1 MSDTHTQRSEEEIR
15 AELDTLWGGLD
26 VNERLKSI
34 ISSSYSALLSDST
47 AVFNTTHW
55 RSFKNVCTSSGMS
68 EKKTADIIY
77 VLQEDVLDLY
87 GYDEHRPSKVPDTAP
102 VVGERDGE
110 ATRRRR
116 RSHVLGTAAEGSP
129 EVEED
134 TTAAEEDKPATKPV
148 AEKTESE
155 SANESETKA
164 EAKVETQATKEESEV
179 EVKES
184 ETDEPEAKS
193 EEKAE
198 TQETPAS
205 DTRTGGS
212 EDREYQRRNR
222 NIRGQVVDVDY
233 EASRF
238 PSRLKSLQHGRYDTD
253 KDYKF
258 DGGKTPTRTV
268 PNVDRPLLDA
278 VEARIHEELTERGIK
293 SKPSVS
299 AIVTALLVS
308 FIDDEGLLEGV
319 EVSTAD
325 LELLDVIS
333 SAQDR
338 WGVVHDRLDSIDKR
352 LANYMKKTNSITGRL
367 DNMDQ
372 MLYFM
377 SLLDTALVADRM
389 SYNIIDSPREWE
401 EFTPVQDRLAR
412 FRTIMK
418 RQADQEYKALRD
430 RSGRSLR

>member
-1 MSDTHTQRSEEEIR
+1 MSDTHAQRSEEEIR
-15 AELDTLWGGLD
+15 AELDILWDGLD

-102 VVGERDGE
+102 VVGERDDE

-129 EVEED
+129 EIEES
-134 TTAAEEDKPATKPV
+134 TGAAKEDKSATKPV
-148 AEKTESE
+148 AEKTTSE
-155 SANESETKA
+155 SAHETKT
-164 EAKVETQATKEESEV
+164 EAKAETQATAKEPEPEVEESEG
-179 EVKES
+179 KR
-184 ETDEPEAKS
+184 

-212 EDREYQRRNR
+212 DDREYQRRNR
-222 NIRGQVVDVDY
+222 NIRGHVIDVDLD
-233 EASRF
+233 ASRF
-238 PSRLKSLQHGRYDTD
+238 PSSLKSLQHGRYDMD
-253 KDYKF
+253 KKYKF

-268 PNVDRPLLDA
+268 ANVDRPLLDA
-278 VEARIHEELTERGIK
+278 VEARVHEELVERGIN
-293 SKPSVS
+293 SKPSAS

-308 FIDDEGLLEGV
+308 FIDDEGLLDGV

-325 LELLDVIS
+325 LELLDIIS

-352 LANYMKKTNSITGRL
+352 LGDYIKKTSSITGRL

-377 SLLDTALVADRM
+377 SLLDTALVANRM
-389 SYNIIDSPREWE
+389 NYNIIDAPSEWD
-401 EFTPVQDRLAR
+401 EFSPVQDRLTM
-412 FRTIMK
+412 FRKAMK
-418 RQADQEYKALRD
+418 QRADQEYKALRARD
-430 RSGRSLR
+430 GRPYR

>member
-1 MSDTHTQRSEEEIR
+1 MADTHTQRSKEEIR
-15 AELDTLWGGLD
+15 AELDTLWDGLD

-34 ISSSYSALLSDST
+34 ISSSYSALLSDPT

-55 RSFKNVCTSSGMS
+55 RSFKNVCTSSGIS

-87 GYDEHRPSKVPDTAP
+87 GYDEHRPSKVPDTPP
-102 VVGERDGE
+102 VVGERDDE

-116 RSHVLGTAAEGSP
+116 RIQVLGTAAEGSP
-129 EVEED
+129 EIEEGAAVE
-134 TTAAEEDKPATKPV
+134 AEEDKSAEKPV
-148 AEKTESE
+148 AEKEP
-155 SANESETKA
+155 ETKT
-164 EAKVETQATKEESEV
+164 EAKAKTQLTAE
-179 EVKES
+179 
-184 ETDEPEAKS
+184 EPEAEVEEPESTS

-198 TQETPAS
+198 SSVA

-212 EDREYQRRNR
+212 EEREYQRRNR
-222 NIRGQVVDVDY
+222 NIRGHVVDVDLD
-233 EASRF
+233 ASRF
-238 PSRLKSLQHGRYDTD
+238 PSSLKSLQHGRYDTD
-253 KDYKF
+253 KKYKF

-268 PNVDRPLLDA
+268 ANVDKPLLDA
-278 VEARIHEELTERGIK
+278 VEARVHEELVERGIN
-293 SKPSVS
+293 SKPSAS

-308 FIDDEGLLEGV
+308 FIDDEGLLDGV

-325 LELLDVIS
+325 LELLDIIS

-352 LANYMKKTNSITGRL
+352 LGDYMKKTSSITGRL

-377 SLLDTALVADRM
+377 SLLDTALVANRM
-389 SYNIIDSPREWE
+389 NYNIIDAPSEWE
-401 EFTPVQDRLAR
+401 EFSPVQDRLTM
-412 FRTIMK
+412 FRKAMK
-418 RQADQEYKALRD
+418 QRADQEYKALRARD
-430 RSGRSLR
+430 GRPYR

>member
-1 MSDTHTQRSEEEIR
+1 MSDTHAQRSEEEIR
-15 AELDTLWGGLD
+15 AELDTLWDGLD

-87 GYDEHRPSKVPDTAP
+87 GYDEHRPSKVPDTPP
-102 VVGERDGE
+102 VVGERDDE

-116 RSHVLGTAAEGSP
+116 RIQVLGTAAEGSP
-129 EVEED
+129 EIEENAA
-134 TTAAEEDKPATKPV
+134 AAEEDKSAEKPV
-148 AEKTESE
+148 AEKEP
-155 SANESETKA
+155 ETKT
-164 EAKVETQATKEESEV
+164 EA
-179 EVKES
+179 
-184 ETDEPEAKS
+184 
-193 EEKAE
+193 KAE
-198 TQETPAS
+198 TQPTAEEPEAEVEESGEKREEKANTEAETPAS

-212 EDREYQRRNR
+212 DDREYQRRNR
-222 NIRGQVVDVDY
+222 NIRGHVIDVDLD
-233 EASRF
+233 ASRF
-238 PSRLKSLQHGRYDTD
+238 PSSLKSLQHGRYDTD
-253 KDYKF
+253 KNYKF
-258 DGGKTPTRTV
+258 KDDKTPTRTV
-268 PNVDRPLLDA
+268 ANVDRPLLDA
-278 VEARIHEELTERGIK
+278 VEARVHEELTERGIN
-293 SKPSVS
+293 SKPSAS

-308 FIDDEGLLEGV
+308 FIDDEGLLDGV

-325 LELLDVIS
+325 LELLDIIS

-352 LANYMKKTNSITGRL
+352 LGDYMKKTSSITGRL

-377 SLLDTALVADRM
+377 SLLDTALVANRM
-389 SYNIIDSPREWE
+389 SYNIIDAPREWE

-412 FRTIMK
+412 FRKAMK
-418 RQADQEYKALRD
+418 QRADQEYKALRV
-430 RSGRSLR
+430 REGRPYR

>member
-1 MSDTHTQRSEEEIR
+1 MSDTHTQRSKEEIR
-15 AELDTLWGGLD
+15 AELDTLWDGLD

-102 VVGERDGE
+102 VVGERDDE

-129 EVEED
+129 EIEES
-134 TTAAEEDKPATKPV
+134 TGAAKEDKSAEKPA
-148 AEKTESE
+148 AEKTTSE
-155 SANESETKA
+155 SAHGTKTEVKA
-164 EAKVETQATKEESEV
+164 ETQVTAKEPEPEVEESEG
-179 EVKES
+179 KR
-184 ETDEPEAKS
+184 

-212 EDREYQRRNR
+212 DDREYQRRNR
-222 NIRGQVVDVDY
+222 NIRGHVVDVDLD
-233 EASRF
+233 ASRF
-238 PSRLKSLQHGRYDTD
+238 PSSLKSLQHGRYDTD
-253 KDYKF
+253 KNYKF
-258 DGGKTPTRTV
+258 KDDKTPTRTV
-268 PNVDRPLLDA
+268 ANVDRPLLDA
-278 VEARIHEELTERGIK
+278 VEARVHEELVERGIN
-293 SKPSVS
+293 SKPSAS

-308 FIDDEGLLEGV
+308 FIDDEGLLDGV

-325 LELLDVIS
+325 LELLDIIS

-352 LANYMKKTNSITGRL
+352 LGDYMKKTSSITGRL

-377 SLLDTALVADRM
+377 SLLDTALVANRM
-389 SYNIIDSPREWE
+389 NYNIIDAPSEWD
-401 EFTPVQDRLAR
+401 EFSPVQDRLTM
-412 FRTIMK
+412 FRKAMK
-418 RQADQEYKALRD
+418 QRADQEYKALRARD
-430 RSGRSLR
+430 GRPYR

>member
-1 MSDTHTQRSEEEIR
+1 MADTHTQRSKEEIR
-15 AELDTLWGGLD
+15 AELDTLWDGLD

-87 GYDEHRPSKVPDTAP
+87 GYDGHRPSKVPDTPP
-102 VVGERDGE
+102 VVGERDDE

-116 RSHVLGTAAEGSP
+116 RIQVLGTAAEGSP
-129 EVEED
+129 EIEENAA
-134 TTAAEEDKPATKPV
+134 AAEEDKSAEKPV
-148 AEKTESE
+148 AEKEP
-155 SANESETKA
+155 ETKT
-164 EAKVETQATKEESEV
+164 EA
-179 EVKES
+179 
-184 ETDEPEAKS
+184 
-193 EEKAE
+193 KAE
-198 TQETPAS
+198 TQPTAEEPEAEVEESGEKREEKANTEAETPAS

-212 EDREYQRRNR
+212 DDREYQRRNR
-222 NIRGQVVDVDY
+222 NIRGHVVDVDLD
-233 EASRF
+233 ASRF
-238 PSRLKSLQHGRYDTD
+238 PSSLKSLQHGRYDMD
-253 KDYKF
+253 KKYKF

-268 PNVDRPLLDA
+268 ANVDRPLLDA
-278 VEARIHEELTERGIK
+278 VEARVHEELVERGIN
-293 SKPSVS
+293 SKPSAS

-308 FIDDEGLLEGV
+308 FIDDEGLLDGV

-325 LELLDVIS
+325 LELLDIIS

-352 LANYMKKTNSITGRL
+352 LGDYMKKTSSITGRL

-372 MLYFM
+372 MLCFM
-377 SLLDTALVADRM
+377 SLLDTALVANRM
-389 SYNIIDSPREWE
+389 NYNIIDAPSEWE
-401 EFTPVQDRLAR
+401 EFSPVQDRLTM
-412 FRTIMK
+412 FRKAMK
-418 RQADQEYKALRD
+418 QRADQEYKALRARD
-430 RSGRSLR
+430 GRPYR

>member
-1 MSDTHTQRSEEEIR
+1 MADTHTQRSKEEIR
-15 AELDTLWGGLD
+15 AELDTLWDGLD

-34 ISSSYSALLSDST
+34 ISSSYSALLSDPT

-55 RSFKNVCTSSGMS
+55 RSFKNVCTSSGIS

-87 GYDEHRPSKVPDTAP
+87 GYDEHRPSKVPDTPP
-102 VVGERDGE
+102 VVGERDDE

-116 RSHVLGTAAEGSP
+116 RIQVLGTAAEGSP
-129 EVEED
+129 EIEEGAAVE
-134 TTAAEEDKPATKPV
+134 AEEDKSAEKPV
-148 AEKTESE
+148 AEKEP
-155 SANESETKA
+155 ETKT
-164 EAKVETQATKEESEV
+164 EAKAKTQLTAE
-179 EVKES
+179 
-184 ETDEPEAKS
+184 EPEAEVEEPESTS

-198 TQETPAS
+198 SSVA

-212 EDREYQRRNR
+212 EEREYQRRNR
-222 NIRGQVVDVDY
+222 NIRGHVVDVDLD
-233 EASRF
+233 ASRF
-238 PSRLKSLQHGRYDTD
+238 PSSLKSLQHGRYDTD
-253 KDYKF
+253 KKYKF

-268 PNVDRPLLDA
+268 ANVDKPLLDA
-278 VEARIHEELTERGIK
+278 VEARVHEELVERGIN
-293 SKPSVS
+293 SKPSAS

-308 FIDDEGLLEGV
+308 FIDDEGLLDGV

-325 LELLDVIS
+325 LELLDIIS

-352 LANYMKKTNSITGRL
+352 LGDYMKKTSSITGRL

-377 SLLDTALVADRM
+377 SLLDTALVANRM
-389 SYNIIDSPREWE
+389 NYNIIDAPSEWE
-401 EFTPVQDRLAR
+401 EFSPVQDRLTM
-412 FRTIMK
+412 FRKAMK
-418 RQADQEYKALRD
+418 QRADQEYKALRACD
-430 RSGRSLR
+430 GRPYR

>member
-1 MSDTHTQRSEEEIR
+1 MADTHTQRSKEEIR
-15 AELDTLWGGLD
+15 AELDTLWDGLD

-87 GYDEHRPSKVPDTAP
+87 GYDGHRPSKVPDTPP
-102 VVGERDGE
+102 VVGERDDE

-116 RSHVLGTAAEGSP
+116 RIQVLGTAAEGSP
-129 EVEED
+129 EIEENAA
-134 TTAAEEDKPATKPV
+134 AAEEDKSAEKPV
-148 AEKTESE
+148 AEKEP
-155 SANESETKA
+155 ETKT
-164 EAKVETQATKEESEV
+164 EA
-179 EVKES
+179 
-184 ETDEPEAKS
+184 
-193 EEKAE
+193 KAE
-198 TQETPAS
+198 TQPTAEEPEAEVEESGEKREEKANTEAETPAS

-212 EDREYQRRNR
+212 DDREYQRRNR
-222 NIRGQVVDVDY
+222 NIRGHVVDVDLD
-233 EASRF
+233 ASRF
-238 PSRLKSLQHGRYDTD
+238 PSSLKSLQHGRYDMD
-253 KDYKF
+253 KKYKF

-268 PNVDRPLLDA
+268 ANVDRPLLDA
-278 VEARIHEELTERGIK
+278 VEARVHEELVERGIN
-293 SKPSVS
+293 SKPSAS

-308 FIDDEGLLEGV
+308 FIDDEGLLDGV

-325 LELLDVIS
+325 LELLDIIS

-352 LANYMKKTNSITGRL
+352 LGDYMKKTSSITGRL

-389 SYNIIDSPREWE
+389 NYNIIDSPREWE
-401 EFTPVQDRLAR
+401 EFTPVQDRLAT
-412 FRTIMK
+412 FRTVMK
-418 RQADQEYKALRD
+418 RQADQEYKALRA
-430 RSGRSLR
+430 REGRPYR

>member
-1 MSDTHTQRSEEEIR
+1 MADTHTQRSKEEIR
-15 AELDTLWGGLD
+15 AELDTLWDGLD

-34 ISSSYSALLSDST
+34 ISSSYSALLSDPT

-87 GYDEHRPSKVPDTAP
+87 DYDEHRPSKVPDTPP
-102 VVGERDGE
+102 VVGERDDE

-116 RSHVLGTAAEGSP
+116 RIQVLGTAAEDSP
-129 EVEED
+129 EIEESTAVE
-134 TTAAEEDKPATKPV
+134 AEEDKSAEKLV
-148 AEKTESE
+148 AEKEP
-155 SANESETKA
+155 ETKT
-164 EAKVETQATKEESEV
+164 EA
-179 EVKES
+179 
-184 ETDEPEAKS
+184 
-193 EEKAE
+193 KAE
-198 TQETPAS
+198 TQPTTEEPEDKAAEPESTPEDKADVEAETPVS

-212 EDREYQRRNR
+212 DEREYQRRNR
-222 NIRGQVVDVDY
+222 NIRGQVVDVDLD
-233 EASRF
+233 ASRF
-238 PSRLKSLQHGRYDTD
+238 PSSLKSLQHGRYDTD
-253 KDYKF
+253 KKYKF

-268 PNVDRPLLDA
+268 ANVDKPLLDA
-278 VEARIHEELTERGIK
+278 VEARVHEELVERGIN
-293 SKPSVS
+293 SKPSAS

-308 FIDDEGLLEGV
+308 FIDDEGLLDGV

-325 LELLDVIS
+325 LELLDIIS

-352 LANYMKKTNSITGRL
+352 LGDYMKKTSSITGRL

-377 SLLDTALVADRM
+377 SLLDTILVANRM
-389 SYNIIDSPREWE
+389 NYNIIDGSSDWD
-401 EFTPVQDRLAR
+401 EFSPVQDRLTV
-412 FRTIMK
+412 FRKAMK
-418 RQADQEYKALRD
+418 QRADQEYKALRARD
-430 RSGRSLR
+430 GRPYR

>member
-1 MSDTHTQRSEEEIR
+1 MADTHTQRSKEEIR
-15 AELDTLWGGLD
+15 AELDTLWDGLD

-87 GYDEHRPSKVPDTAP
+87 GYDGHRPSKVPDTPP
-102 VVGERDGE
+102 VVGERDDE

-116 RSHVLGTAAEGSP
+116 RIQVLGTAAEGSP
-129 EVEED
+129 EIEENAA
-134 TTAAEEDKPATKPV
+134 AAEEDKSAEKPV
-148 AEKTESE
+148 AEKEP
-155 SANESETKA
+155 ETKT
-164 EAKVETQATKEESEV
+164 EA
-179 EVKES
+179 
-184 ETDEPEAKS
+184 
-193 EEKAE
+193 KAE
-198 TQETPAS
+198 TQPTAEEPEAEVEESGEKREEKANTEAETPAS

-212 EDREYQRRNR
+212 DDREYQRRNR
-222 NIRGQVVDVDY
+222 NIRGHVVDVDLD
-233 EASRF
+233 ASRF
-238 PSRLKSLQHGRYDTD
+238 PSSLKSLQHGRYDMD
-253 KDYKF
+253 KKYKF

-268 PNVDRPLLDA
+268 ANVDRPLLDA
-278 VEARIHEELTERGIK
+278 VEARVHEELVERGIN
-293 SKPSVS
+293 SKPSAS

-308 FIDDEGLLEGV
+308 FIDDEGLLDGV

-325 LELLDVIS
+325 LELLDIIS

-352 LANYMKKTNSITGRL
+352 LGDYMKKTSSITGRL

-377 SLLDTALVADRM
+377 SLLDTALVANRM
-389 SYNIIDSPREWE
+389 NYNIIDAPSEWE
-401 EFTPVQDRLAR
+401 EFSPVQDRLTM
-412 FRTIMK
+412 FRKAMK
-418 RQADQEYKALRD
+418 QRADQEYKALRARD
-430 RSGRSLR
+430 GRPYR

>member
-1 MSDTHTQRSEEEIR
+1 MADTHTQRSKEEIR
-15 AELDTLWGGLD
+15 AELDTLWDGLD

-34 ISSSYSALLSDST
+34 ISSSYSALLSDPT

-87 GYDEHRPSKVPDTAP
+87 DYDEHRPSKVPDTPP
-102 VVGERDGE
+102 VVGERDDE

-129 EVEED
+129 EIEES
-134 TTAAEEDKPATKPV
+134 TGAAKEDKSAEKPA
-148 AEKTESE
+148 AEKTTSE
-155 SANESETKA
+155 SAHGTK
-164 EAKVETQATKEESEV
+164 TEV
-179 EVKES
+179 
-184 ETDEPEAKS
+184 
-193 EEKAE
+193 KAE
-198 TQETPAS
+198 TQPTAEEPEPEVEEPEEKQEEKVDTKVETPVS

-212 EDREYQRRNR
+212 DDREYQRRNR
-222 NIRGQVVDVDY
+222 NIRGHIVDVDLD
-233 EASRF
+233 ASRF
-238 PSRLKSLQHGRYDTD
+238 PSSLKSLQHGRYDTD
-253 KDYKF
+253 KNYKF
-258 DGGKTPTRTV
+258 KDDKTPTRTV
-268 PNVDRPLLDA
+268 ANVDRPLLDA
-278 VEARIHEELTERGIK
+278 VEARVHEELTERGIN
-293 SKPSVS
+293 SKPSAS

-308 FIDDEGLLEGV
+308 FIDDEGLLDGV

-325 LELLDVIS
+325 LELLDIIS

-352 LANYMKKTNSITGRL
+352 LGDYMKKTSSITGRL

-377 SLLDTALVADRM
+377 SLLDTALVANRM
-389 SYNIIDSPREWE
+389 NYNIIDAPSEWD
-401 EFTPVQDRLAR
+401 EFSPVQDRLTM
-412 FRTIMK
+412 FRKAMK
-418 RQADQEYKALRD
+418 QRADQEYKALRA
-430 RSGRSLR
+430 REGRPYR

>member
-15 AELDTLWGGLD
+15 AELDTLWDGLD

-102 VVGERDGE
+102 VVGERDDE

-129 EVEED
+129 EVEKD
-134 TTAAEEDKPATKPV
+134 TTAEEEDKSAEKSA
-148 AEKTESE
+148 AEKTKSE
-155 SANESETKA
+155 SASETKT
-164 EAKVETQATKEESEV
+164 EAKAETQATKEEPEPEV
-179 EVKES
+179 EES
-184 ETDEPEAKS
+184 EAKS

>member
-1 MSDTHTQRSEEEIR
+1 MADTHTQRSKEEIR
-15 AELDTLWGGLD
+15 AELDTLWDGLD

-34 ISSSYSALLSDST
+34 ISSSYSALLSEPT

-55 RSFKNVCTSSGMS
+55 RSFKNVCTSSGIS

-87 GYDEHRPSKVPDTAP
+87 GYDEHRPSKVPDTPP
-102 VVGERDGE
+102 VVGERDDE

-116 RSHVLGTAAEGSP
+116 RIQVLGTAAEGSP
-129 EVEED
+129 EIEEGAAVE
-134 TTAAEEDKPATKPV
+134 AEEDKSAEKPV
-148 AEKTESE
+148 AEKEP
-155 SANESETKA
+155 ETKT
-164 EAKVETQATKEESEV
+164 EAKAKTQLTAE
-179 EVKES
+179 
-184 ETDEPEAKS
+184 EPEAEVEEPESTS

-198 TQETPAS
+198 SSVA

-212 EDREYQRRNR
+212 EEREYQRRNR
-222 NIRGQVVDVDY
+222 NIRGHVVDVDLD
-233 EASRF
+233 ASRF
-238 PSRLKSLQHGRYDTD
+238 PSSLKSLQHGRYDTD
-253 KDYKF
+253 KKYKF

-268 PNVDRPLLDA
+268 ANVDKPLLDA
-278 VEARIHEELTERGIK
+278 VEARVHEELVERGIN
-293 SKPSVS
+293 SKPSAS

-308 FIDDEGLLEGV
+308 FIDDEGLLDGV

-325 LELLDVIS
+325 LELLDIIS

-352 LANYMKKTNSITGRL
+352 LGDYMKKTSSITGRL

-377 SLLDTALVADRM
+377 SLLDTALVANRM
-389 SYNIIDSPREWE
+389 NYNIIDAPSEWE
-401 EFTPVQDRLAR
+401 EFSPVQDRLTM
-412 FRTIMK
+412 FRKAMK
-418 RQADQEYKALRD
+418 QRADQEYKALRARD
-430 RSGRSLR
+430 GRPYR

>member
-1 MSDTHTQRSEEEIR
+1 MSNTQTQRSTEEIR
-15 AELDTLWGGLD
+15 AELDTLWDSLALD
-26 VNERLKSI
+26 ERLKRI
-34 ISSSYSALLSDST
+34 IASSYSALLSDST
-47 AVFNTTHW
+47 AVFNSTHW
-55 RSFKNVCTSSGMS
+55 RSFKNVCISSGMS

-77 VLQEDVLDLY
+77 VFQEDVLDLY
-87 GYDEHRPSKVPDTAP
+87 GYDDHRPAKVPDAAP
-102 VVGERDGE
+102 VMGERDDD

-116 RSHVLGTAAEGSP
+116 RSHVLGTAQEGTP
-129 EVEED
+129 EVDAGGTADHNDD
-134 TTAAEEDKPATKPV
+134 TDDDRADGDHTDESAEKSVKTEDKP
-148 AEKTESE
+148 
-155 SANESETKA
+155 ESETQTA
-164 EAKVETQATKEESEV
+164 EEEKEEA
-179 EVKES
+179 ES
-184 ETDEPEAKS
+184 KTEDTKDTVDTKS
-193 EEKAE
+193 E
-198 TQETPAS
+198 QPAN
-205 DTRTGGS
+205 DDRTGGS

-222 NIRGQVVDVDY
+222 NIRGNVVDVDH

-238 PSRLKSLQHGRYDTD
+238 PSHLKSLQHGRYDTD
-253 KDYKF
+253 KNYKF

-299 AIVTALLVS
+299 AIVTALLVN

-389 SYNIIDSPREWE
+389 NYNIIDSPREWD
-401 EFTPVQDRLAR
+401 EFSPVQDRLTM
-412 FRTIMK
+412 FRKAMK
-418 RQADQEYKALRD
+418 QRADQEYKALRD
-430 RSGRSLR
+430 RSGRPLR

>member
-1 MSDTHTQRSEEEIR
+1 MSDTHTQRSKEEIR
-15 AELDTLWGGLD
+15 AELDTLWDGLD

-87 GYDEHRPSKVPDTAP
+87 GYDGHRPSKVPDTPP
-102 VVGERDGE
+102 VVGERDDE

-116 RSHVLGTAAEGSP
+116 RIQVLGTAAEGSP
-129 EVEED
+129 EIEENAA
-134 TTAAEEDKPATKPV
+134 AAEEDKSAEKPV
-148 AEKTESE
+148 AEKEP
-155 SANESETKA
+155 ETKT
-164 EAKVETQATKEESEV
+164 EAKAKTQLTAE
-179 EVKES
+179 
-184 ETDEPEAKS
+184 EPEAEVEEPESTS

-198 TQETPAS
+198 SSVA

-212 EDREYQRRNR
+212 EEREYQRRNR
-222 NIRGQVVDVDY
+222 NIRGHVVDVDLD
-233 EASRF
+233 ASRF
-238 PSRLKSLQHGRYDTD
+238 PSSLKSLQHGRYDTD
-253 KDYKF
+253 KKYKF

-268 PNVDRPLLDA
+268 ANVDKPLLDA
-278 VEARIHEELTERGIK
+278 VEARVHEELVERGIN
-293 SKPSVS
+293 SKPSAS

-308 FIDDEGLLEGV
+308 FIDDEGLLDGV

-325 LELLDVIS
+325 LELLDIIS

-352 LANYMKKTNSITGRL
+352 LGDYMKKTSSITGRL

-377 SLLDTALVADRM
+377 SLLDTALVANRM
-389 SYNIIDSPREWE
+389 NYNIIDAPSEWE
-401 EFTPVQDRLAR
+401 EFSPVQDRLTM
-412 FRTIMK
+412 FRKAMK
-418 RQADQEYKALRD
+418 QRADQEYKALRARD
-430 RSGRSLR
+430 GRPYR

>member
-1 MSDTHTQRSEEEIR
+1 MSDTHTQRSKEEIR
-15 AELDTLWGGLD
+15 AELDTLWDGLD

-87 GYDEHRPSKVPDTAP
+87 GYDGHRPSKVPDTPP
-102 VVGERDGE
+102 VVGERDDE

-116 RSHVLGTAAEGSP
+116 RIQVLGTAAEGSP
-129 EVEED
+129 EIEENAA
-134 TTAAEEDKPATKPV
+134 AAEEDKSAEKPV
-148 AEKTESE
+148 AEKEP
-155 SANESETKA
+155 ETKT
-164 EAKVETQATKEESEV
+164 EA
-179 EVKES
+179 
-184 ETDEPEAKS
+184 
-193 EEKAE
+193 KAE
-198 TQETPAS
+198 TQLTAEEPEAEVEESGEKREEKANTEAETPAS

-212 EDREYQRRNR
+212 DDREYQRRNR
-222 NIRGQVVDVDY
+222 NIRGHVIDVDLD
-233 EASRF
+233 ASRF
-238 PSRLKSLQHGRYDTD
+238 PSSLKSLQHGRYDTD
-253 KDYKF
+253 KNYKF
-258 DGGKTPTRTV
+258 KDDKTPTRTV
-268 PNVDRPLLDA
+268 ANVDKPLLDA
-278 VEARIHEELTERGIK
+278 VEARVHEELVERGIN
-293 SKPSVS
+293 SKPSAS

-308 FIDDEGLLEGV
+308 FIDDEGLLDGV

-325 LELLDVIS
+325 LELLDIIS

-352 LANYMKKTNSITGRL
+352 LGDYMKKTSSITGRL

-389 SYNIIDSPREWE
+389 NYNIIDSPREWE
-401 EFTPVQDRLAR
+401 EFTPVQDRLAT
-412 FRTIMK
+412 FRTVMK

-430 RSGRSLR
+430 RSGRPLR

>member
-1 MSDTHTQRSEEEIR
+1 MSDTHTQRSKEEIR
-15 AELDTLWGGLD
+15 AELDTLWDGLD

-87 GYDEHRPSKVPDTAP
+87 GYDEHRPSKVPDTPP
-102 VVGERDGE
+102 VVGERDDE

-116 RSHVLGTAAEGSP
+116 RIQVLGTAAEGSP
-129 EVEED
+129 EIEENAA
-134 TTAAEEDKPATKPV
+134 AAEEDKSAEKPV
-148 AEKTESE
+148 AEKEP
-155 SANESETKA
+155 ETKT
-164 EAKVETQATKEESEV
+164 EA
-179 EVKES
+179 
-184 ETDEPEAKS
+184 
-193 EEKAE
+193 KAE
-198 TQETPAS
+198 TQPTAEEPEAEVEESGEKREEKANTEAETPAS

-212 EDREYQRRNR
+212 DDREYQRRNR
-222 NIRGQVVDVDY
+222 NIRGHVVDVDLD
-233 EASRF
+233 ASRF
-238 PSRLKSLQHGRYDTD
+238 PSSLKSLQHGRYDTD
-253 KDYKF
+253 KNYKF
-258 DGGKTPTRTV
+258 KDDKTPTRTV
-268 PNVDRPLLDA
+268 ANVDRPLLDA
-278 VEARIHEELTERGIK
+278 VEARVHEELTERGIN
-293 SKPSVS
+293 SKPSAS

-308 FIDDEGLLEGV
+308 FIDDEGLLDGV

-325 LELLDVIS
+325 LELLDIIS

-352 LANYMKKTNSITGRL
+352 LGDYMKKTSSITGRL

-377 SLLDTALVADRM
+377 SLLDTVLVANRM
-389 SYNIIDSPREWE
+389 NYNIFDAPSEWD
-401 EFTPVQDRLAR
+401 EFSPVQDRLAR
-412 FRTIMK
+412 FRKAMK
-418 RQADQEYKALRD
+418 QRADQEYKALRA
-430 RSGRSLR
+430 REGRPYR

>member
-1 MSDTHTQRSEEEIR
+1 MADTHTQRSEEEIR
-15 AELDTLWGGLD
+15 AELDTLWDGLD

-102 VVGERDGE
+102 VVGERDDE

-116 RSHVLGTAAEGSP
+116 RSHVLGTAQEGNP
-129 EVEED
+129 EVDAGD
-134 TTAAEEDKPATKPV
+134 TTEHNDDADDGRADEPAEESVEKPAESSEDKAGSKPEV
-148 AEKTESE
+148 KAETSTAEKEEVSE
-155 SANESETKA
+155 
-164 EAKVETQATKEESEV
+164 EA
-179 EVKES
+179 
-184 ETDEPEAKS
+184 EPEDSAP
-193 EEKAE
+193 EEKA
-198 TQETPAS
+198 

-338 WGVVHDRLDSIDKR
+338 WGIVHDRLDSIDKR

-389 SYNIIDSPREWE
+389 NYNIFDAPREWE
-401 EFTPVQDRLAR
+401 EFSPVQDRLAT

-418 RQADQEYKALRD
+418 QQADQEYKALRD
-430 RSGRSLR
+430 RSGRPLR

>member
-1 MSDTHTQRSEEEIR
+1 MSDTHTQRSTEEIR
-15 AELDTLWGGLD
+15 AELDTLWDSLALD
-26 VNERLKSI
+26 ERLKRI
-34 ISSSYSALLSDST
+34 IASSYSALLSDST
-47 AVFNTTHW
+47 AVFNSTHW

-87 GYDEHRPSKVPDTAP
+87 GYSNHRPAKVPDAAP
-102 VVGERDGE
+102 VMGERDDE

-129 EVEED
+129 EIEESTGAAKED
-134 TTAAEEDKPATKPV
+134 KSAEKPAAEKEPET
-148 AEKTESE
+148 KTES
-155 SANESETKA
+155 KA
-164 EAKVETQATKEESEV
+164 ETQPTAEEPEP
-179 EVKES
+179 EVKEP
-184 ETDEPEAKS
+184 ETEEPEGKR

-198 TQETPAS
+198 TQGTPVS

-212 EDREYQRRNR
+212 DDREYQRRNR
-222 NIRGQVVDVDY
+222 NIRGHVVDVDLD
-233 EASRF
+233 ASRF
-238 PSRLKSLQHGRYDTD
+238 PSSLKSLQHGRYDTD
-253 KDYKF
+253 KNYKF
-258 DGGKTPTRTV
+258 KDDKTPTRTV
-268 PNVDRPLLDA
+268 ANVDRPLLDA
-278 VEARIHEELTERGIK
+278 VEARVHEELVERGIN
-293 SKPSVS
+293 SKPSAS

-308 FIDDEGLLEGV
+308 FIDDEGLLDGV

-325 LELLDVIS
+325 LELLDIIS

-352 LANYMKKTNSITGRL
+352 LGDYMKKTSSITGRL

-389 SYNIIDSPREWE
+389 NYNIIDSPREWE

-412 FRTIMK
+412 FRKAMK
-418 RQADQEYKALRD
+418 QRADQEYKALRA
-430 RSGRSLR
+430 REGRSYR

>member
-1 MSDTHTQRSEEEIR
+1 MSDTHTQRSKEEIR
-15 AELDTLWGGLD
+15 AELDTLWDGLD

-87 GYDEHRPSKVPDTAP
+87 GYDEHRPSRVPDTAP
-102 VVGERDGE
+102 VVGERDDE

-129 EVEED
+129 EIEES
-134 TTAAEEDKPATKPV
+134 TGAAKEDKSAEKPA
-148 AEKTESE
+148 AEKTTSE
-155 SANESETKA
+155 SAHG
-164 EAKVETQATKEESEV
+164 AKTEV
-179 EVKES
+179 
-184 ETDEPEAKS
+184 
-193 EEKAE
+193 KAE
-198 TQETPAS
+198 TQPTVEEPEEKQEEKVDTKVETPVS

-212 EDREYQRRNR
+212 DDREYQRRNR
-222 NIRGQVVDVDY
+222 NIRGHIVDVDLD
-233 EASRF
+233 ASRF
-238 PSRLKSLQHGRYDTD
+238 PSSLKSLQHGRYDTD
-253 KDYKF
+253 KNYKF
-258 DGGKTPTRTV
+258 KDDKTPTRTV
-268 PNVDRPLLDA
+268 ANVDRPLLDA
-278 VEARIHEELTERGIK
+278 VEARVHEELTERGIN
-293 SKPSVS
+293 SKPSAS

-308 FIDDEGLLEGV
+308 FIDDEGLLDGV

-325 LELLDVIS
+325 LELLDIIS

-352 LANYMKKTNSITGRL
+352 LGDYMKKTSSITGRL

-377 SLLDTALVADRM
+377 SLLDTILVANRM
-389 SYNIIDSPREWE
+389 NYNIIDGSSEWD
-401 EFTPVQDRLAR
+401 EFSPVQDRLTM
-412 FRTIMK
+412 FRKAMK
-418 RQADQEYKALRD
+418 QRADQEYKALRD
-430 RSGRSLR
+430 RSGRLLR

>member
-1 MSDTHTQRSEEEIR
+1 MSNTQTQRSTEEIR
-15 AELDTLWGGLD
+15 AELDTLWDSLALD
-26 VNERLKSI
+26 ERLKRI
-34 ISSSYSALLSDST
+34 IASSYSALLSDST
-47 AVFNTTHW
+47 AVFNSTHW
-55 RSFKNVCTSSGMS
+55 RSFKNVCISSGMS

-77 VLQEDVLDLY
+77 VFQEDVLDLY
-87 GYDEHRPSKVPDTAP
+87 GYDDHRPAKVPDAAP
-102 VVGERDGE
+102 VMGERDDD

-116 RSHVLGTAAEGSP
+116 RSHVLGTAQEGTPGVDAGGTADHNDDTDDDRADGDHTDESAEKS
-129 EVEED
+129 VK
-134 TTAAEEDKPATKPV
+134 TEDKP
-148 AEKTESE
+148 
-155 SANESETKA
+155 ESETQTAEEEKEEAESKA
-164 EAKVETQATKEESEV
+164 EDTVDT
-179 EVKES
+179 
-184 ETDEPEAKS
+184 KS
-193 EEKAE
+193 E
-198 TQETPAS
+198 QPAN
-205 DTRTGGS
+205 DDRTGGS

-222 NIRGQVVDVDY
+222 NIRGNVVDVDH

-238 PSRLKSLQHGRYDTD
+238 PSHLKSLHHGRYDTD
-253 KDYKF
+253 KNYKF

-299 AIVTALLVS
+299 AIVTALLVN

-367 DNMDQ
+367 DSMDP
-372 MLYFM
+372 
-377 SLLDTALVADRM
+377 V
-389 SYNIIDSPREWE
+389 SYTHLTLPTNRE
-401 EFTPVQDRLAR
+401 V
-412 FRTIMK
+412 
-418 RQADQEYKALRD
+418 
-430 RSGRSLR
+430 